1 MTPPDIN
8 MKQIS
13 DSSAV
18 LILAAAQKVLF
29 FLELMKD
36 DRLTHGGNH
45 TLCSKIMKCI
55 LCAHCKWRWVNWS
68 ACNVNVGKLTLLQ
81 EWE

>member
-1 MTPPDIN
+1 

-13 DSSAV
+13 DSSTV

-29 FLELMKD
+29 FLEFMKD
-36 DRLTHGGNH
+36 DRLTRGGNH
-45 TLCSKIMKCI
+45 TLCSKVMKYI
-55 LCAHCKWRWVNWS
+55 LCEHCKWRWVKWYLF
-68 ACNVNVGKLTLLQ
+68 NVNTGKLSLLQ